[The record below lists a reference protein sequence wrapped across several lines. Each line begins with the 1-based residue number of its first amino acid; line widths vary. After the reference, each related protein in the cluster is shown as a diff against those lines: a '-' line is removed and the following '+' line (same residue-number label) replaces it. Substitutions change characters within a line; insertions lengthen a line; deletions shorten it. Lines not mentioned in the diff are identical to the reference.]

1 MRYYISLLFVC
12 FTFFLATVNAAE
24 QRPEVL
30 TAQEQQHALSQLKE
44 PMYKPLLE
52 RYVLDE
58 LKAVR
63 QDQQK
68 LREDVTKQVTHAQL
82 DTADRAITYT
92 TDTINNVFF
101 IITATASIL
110 VLVGWNSLRD
120 VKNKVEDI
128 VNTRVSV
135 ITDEYEDR
143 LKILEEKLR
152 VRSEEILSNQ
162 ERISVTNEVHS
173 LWMRANLESDFA
185 NKIEIFDEILKRKP
199 EDVEAIAYKAD
210 ALLEINETAQAIELC
225 NQAIDIDS
233 DYGYAYWQ
241 RACAYAL
248 THKHADALAD
258 IKMALDYSPNLR
270 NELLHESAF
279 ASLHDNDSFNTIVEP
294 VKLCWTT
301 IKFIVC
307 CIQCVLTFKI

>member
-1 MRYYISLLFVC
+1 MRFYFLLLIV
-12 FTFFLATVNAAE
+12 FTGTFSSAVQAADKSTATLDEQHQRELAELEA
-24 QRPEVL
+24 
-30 TAQEQQHALSQLKE
+30 

-52 RYVLDE
+52 RYILDE
-58 LKAVR
+58 LKSVR

-68 LREDVTKQVTHAQL
+68 LREDVTKQVTHTQL

-128 VNTRVSV
+128 VNTRVGV

-162 ERISVTNEVHS
+162 ERISITNEVHS
-173 LWMRANLESDFA
+173 LWMRANLESDIA

-210 ALLEINETAQAIELC
+210 ALLELNETEQAIKLC

-248 THKHADALAD
+248 THQHADSLAD
-258 IKMALDYSPNLR
+258 IKMALEYSPNLR

-279 ASLHDNDSFNTIVEP
+279 ASLHDNDSFNTIVSKED
-294 VKLCWTT
+294 
-301 IKFIVC
+301 
-307 CIQCVLTFKI
+307 

>member
-1 MRYYISLLFVC
+1 MHHYFLSVLLF
-12 FTFFLATVNAAE
+12 FATLVAMPTMAE
-24 QRPEVL
+24 KAHTEP
-30 TAQEQQHALSQLKE
+30 TSQQQQQALQKLQQ
-44 PMYKPLLE
+44 PMYKPLME
-52 RYVLDE
+52 RYILDE

-82 DTADRAITYT
+82 DTADRALTYT

-110 VLVGWNSLRD
+110 VLVGWTSLRD

-135 ITDEYEDR
+135 ITNEYEAR
-143 LKILEEKLR
+143 LNTFEEKLR
-152 VRSEEILSNQ
+152 ERSEEILNNQ
-162 ERISVTNEVHS
+162 EKISVTNEVHS
-173 LWMRANLESDFA
+173 LWMRANLESDVS
-185 NKIEIFDEILKRKP
+185 NKIEIFDEILNRKP

-210 ALLEINETAQAIELC
+210 ALLELNETAQAIELC
-225 NQAIDIDS
+225 NQALDIDS

-258 IKMALDYSPNLR
+258 IKKTMEYSPNLR

-279 ASLHDNDSFNTIVEP
+279 ASLHDNHSFNTIVAGD
-294 VKLCWTT
+294 KA
-301 IKFIVC
+301 
-307 CIQCVLTFKI
+307 

>member
-1 MRYYISLLFVC
+1 MLMRYYFSLLCIC
-12 FTFFLATVNAAE
+12 FTLFLASANAAE
-24 QRPEVL
+24 QQTEAPSKR
-30 TAQEQQHALSQLKE
+30 QEQQALEQLKE
-44 PMYKPLLE
+44 PMYKPLME
-52 RYVLDE
+52 RYILDE

-63 QDQQK
+63 QDQQQ

-82 DTADRAITYT
+82 DTADRALTYT

-162 ERISVTNEVHS
+162 ERISITNEVHS
-173 LWMRANLESDFA
+173 LWMRANLESDYA

-210 ALLEINETAQAIELC
+210 ALLEINQTAKAIDLC

-241 RACAYAL
+241 RACAFAL
-248 THKHADALAD
+248 IHEHADALAD
-258 IKMALDYSPNLR
+258 IKMALEYSPNLR

-279 ASLHDNDSFNTIVEP
+279 ASLHDNNSFNTIVAGE
-294 VKLCWTT
+294 
-301 IKFIVC
+301 
-307 CIQCVLTFKI
+307 

>member
-1 MRYYISLLFVC
+1 MRFYIPLPIVC
-12 FTFFLATVNAAE
+12 FLFFSITVNAVE
-24 QRPEVL
+24 QEPQ
-30 TAQEQQHALSQLKE
+30 APSEQGQQQALEQLKA

-52 RYVLDE
+52 RYILDE

-143 LKILEEKLR
+143 LNVLEEKLR
-152 VRSEEILSNQ
+152 VRSEEIISNQ

-210 ALLEINETAQAIELC
+210 ALLEINETALAIDLC

-241 RACAYAL
+241 RACAFAL
-248 THKHADALAD
+248 IHEHADALAD
-258 IKMALDYSPNLR
+258 IKMALEYSPNLR

-279 ASLHDNDSFNTIVEP
+279 ASLHDNDSFNSIVSG
-294 VKLCWTT
+294 
-301 IKFIVC
+301 
-307 CIQCVLTFKI
+307 QQA

>member
-1 MRYYISLLFVC
+1 MRYYLSTLFVC
-12 FTFFLATVNAAE
+12 LTFFSGIVNSAE
-24 QRPEVL
+24 KQPASP
-30 TAQEQQHALSQLKE
+30 TAQQEQQALQQLKE
-44 PMYKPLLE
+44 PMYKPLME
-52 RYVLDE
+52 RYILDE

-82 DTADRAITYT
+82 DTADRALTYT

-185 NKIEIFDEILKRKP
+185 NKIEIFDEILNRKP

-258 IKMALDYSPNLR
+258 IKMALEYSPNLR

-279 ASLHDNDSFNTIVEP
+279 ASLHDNDSFNTIVAGE
-294 VKLCWTT
+294 
-301 IKFIVC
+301 IV
-307 CIQCVLTFKI
+307 

>member
-1 MRYYISLLFVC
+1 MRYYLSVLFVC
-12 FTFFLATVNAAE
+12 LTLFSGIVNSAE
-24 QRPEVL
+24 KQPASP
-30 TAQEQQHALSQLKE
+30 TAQQEQQALQQLKE
-44 PMYKPLLE
+44 PMYKPLME
-52 RYVLDE
+52 RYILDE

-82 DTADRAITYT
+82 DTADRALTYT

-233 DYGYAYWQ
+233 VYGYAYWQ

-258 IKMALDYSPNLR
+258 IKMALEYSPNLR

-279 ASLHDNDSFNTIVEP
+279 ASLHDNDSFNTIVAGE
-294 VKLCWTT
+294 V
-301 IKFIVC
+301 V
-307 CIQCVLTFKI
+307 

>member
-1 MRYYISLLFVC
+1 MRYYLFLFFVC
-12 FTFFLATVNAAE
+12 ITFCSTTLSAAE
-24 QRPEVL
+24 QNSASLSE
-30 TAQEQQHALSQLKE
+30 QEQQNALKQVKE

-52 RYVLDE
+52 RYILDE

-63 QDQQK
+63 QDQQQ

-82 DTADRAITYT
+82 DTADRALTYT

-143 LKILEEKLR
+143 LKVLEEKLR

-185 NKIEIFDEILKRKP
+185 NKIEIFDEILTRKP

-258 IKMALDYSPNLR
+258 IKTALDYSPNLR

-279 ASLHDNDSFNTIVEP
+279 ASLHDNESFNTIVEGEE
-294 VKLCWTT
+294 L
-301 IKFIVC
+301 
-307 CIQCVLTFKI
+307 

>member
-30 TAQEQQHALSQLKE
+30 TAQEQQHALGQLKE

-82 DTADRAITYT
+82 DTADRALTYT

-241 RACAYAL
+241 RACAFAL
-248 THKHADALAD
+248 IHEHADALAD

-279 ASLHDNDSFNTIVEP
+279 ASLHDNESFNTIVAGEASG
-294 VKLCWTT
+294 
-301 IKFIVC
+301 
-307 CIQCVLTFKI
+307 IQLNL

>member
-1 MRYYISLLFVC
+1 MRYYPSLLFFC
-12 FTFFLATVNAAE
+12 FILLTTVSNAAE
-24 QRPEVL
+24 RQAPD
-30 TAQEQQHALSQLKE
+30 TQEQQRTLEQLTE

-52 RYVLDE
+52 RYILDE
-58 LKAVR
+58 LKSVR
-63 QDQQK
+63 QDQQQ

-82 DTADRAITYT
+82 DTADRALIYT

-162 ERISVTNEVHS
+162 ERISITNEVHS
-173 LWMRANLESDFA
+173 LWMRANLESDVA
-185 NKIEIFDEILKRKP
+185 NKIEIFDEILQRKP

-210 ALLEINETAQAIELC
+210 ALLELNETAKAIELC

-248 THKHADALAD
+248 IHKHADALAD
-258 IKMALDYSPNLR
+258 IKMALEYSPNLR

-279 ASLHDNDSFNTIVEP
+279 ASLHDNDSFNAIVSTP
-294 VKLCWTT
+294 TA
-301 IKFIVC
+301 IV
-307 CIQCVLTFKI
+307 

>member
-1 MRYYISLLFVC
+1 MRQHFLLITLLFAFIC
-12 FTFFLATVNAAE
+12 SLHAKAE
-24 QRPEVL
+24 ESRPAP
-30 TAQEQQHALSQLKE
+30 TEQQQEHALAQVQK
-44 PMYKPLLE
+44 PMFQPLME
-52 RYVLDE
+52 RYILDE

-135 ITDEYEDR
+135 ITNEYEAR
-143 LKILEEKLR
+143 LNTFEEKLR
-152 VRSEEILSNQ
+152 ERSEEILKNQ
-162 ERISVTNEVHS
+162 EKISVTNEVHS
-173 LWMRANLESDFA
+173 LWMRANLESDVS
-185 NKIEIFDEILKRKP
+185 NKIEIFDEILNRKP

-210 ALLEINETAQAIELC
+210 ALLELNETAEAIELC

-279 ASLHDNDSFNTIVEP
+279 ASLHDNTSFNVILSGE
-294 VKLCWTT
+294 KY
-301 IKFIVC
+301 
-307 CIQCVLTFKI
+307 

>member
-1 MRYYISLLFVC
+1 MRYFLLLLFICV
-12 FTFFLATVNAAE
+12 TFNSTATIAAE
-24 QRPEVL
+24 DDPFSAP
-30 TAQEQQHALSQLKE
+30 TEQQQNQAVDGLAA
-44 PMYKPLLE
+44 PMYKPLME
-52 RYVLDE
+52 RYILDE
-58 LKAVR
+58 LRAVR

-210 ALLEINETAQAIELC
+210 ALLEINDTAQAIELC
-225 NQAIDIDS
+225 NQAIEIDS

-248 THKHADALAD
+248 IHEHADALAD

-279 ASLHDNDSFNTIVEP
+279 ASLHDNESFNEILSATSV
-294 VKLCWTT
+294 
-301 IKFIVC
+301 
-307 CIQCVLTFKI
+307 

>member
-1 MRYYISLLFVC
+1 MRYYLSVLFVC
-12 FTFFLATVNAAE
+12 LTLFSGIVNSAE
-24 QRPEVL
+24 KQPASP
-30 TAQEQQHALSQLKE
+30 TAQQEQQALQQLKE
-44 PMYKPLLE
+44 PMYKPLME
-52 RYVLDE
+52 RYILDE

-68 LREDVTKQVTHAQL
+68 LREDATKQVTHAQL
-82 DTADRAITYT
+82 DTADRALTYT

-185 NKIEIFDEILKRKP
+185 NKIEIFDEILNRKP
-199 EDVEAIAYKAD
+199 EDVEVIAYKAD

-258 IKMALDYSPNLR
+258 IKMALEYSPNLR

-279 ASLHDNDSFNTIVEP
+279 ASLHDNDSFNTIVAGE
-294 VKLCWTT
+294 V
-301 IKFIVC
+301 V
-307 CIQCVLTFKI
+307 

>member
-1 MRYYISLLFVC
+1 MRFYFLLFIV
-12 FTFFLATVNAAE
+12 FIGASSAVQAADKNTAT
-24 QRPEVL
+24 L
-30 TAQEQQHALSQLKE
+30 DEQQQRELAQLKE

-52 RYVLDE
+52 RYILDE
-58 LKAVR
+58 LKSVR

-68 LREDVTKQVTHAQL
+68 LREDLTKQVTHAQL
-82 DTADRAITYT
+82 DTADRALTYT

-162 ERISVTNEVHS
+162 ERISITNEVHS
-173 LWMRANLESDFA
+173 LWMRANLESDIA

-210 ALLEINETAQAIELC
+210 ALLELNETEQAIELC

-248 THKHADALAD
+248 THEYVDALAD
-258 IKMALDYSPNLR
+258 IKMSLEYSPNLR

-279 ASLHDNDSFNTIVEP
+279 ASLHDNESFNAIVSNEA
-294 VKLCWTT
+294 
-301 IKFIVC
+301 
-307 CIQCVLTFKI
+307 

>member
-1 MRYYISLLFVC
+1 MRFYITILFVC
-12 FTFFLATVNAAE
+12 FVSLLNTVNAQESA
-24 QRPEVL
+24 
-30 TAQEQQHALSQLKE
+30 AQTEEQQQQALAQLNE

-52 RYVLDE
+52 RYILDE

-63 QDQQK
+63 QDQQQ

-82 DTADRAITYT
+82 DTADRALIYT

-199 EDVEAIAYKAD
+199 EDVEAIAYKSD
-210 ALLEINETAQAIELC
+210 ALLELNETAKAIELC

-258 IKMALDYSPNLR
+258 IKMALEYSPNLR

-279 ASLHDNDSFNTIVEP
+279 ASLHDNDSFNTIVAGS
-294 VKLCWTT
+294 
-301 IKFIVC
+301 
-307 CIQCVLTFKI
+307 

>member
-1 MRYYISLLFVC
+1 MRFYFLLVPLYLLIF
-12 FTFFLATVNAAE
+12 FTGETQAQQSSAE
-24 QRPEVL
+24 PNKEH
-30 TAQEQQHALSQLKE
+30 QQQALDNLQE
-44 PMYKPLLE
+44 PMYKPLME
-52 RYVLDE
+52 RYILDE

-68 LREDVTKQVTHAQL
+68 LREDVTKQITHTQL
-82 DTADRAITYT
+82 DTADRALTYT

-135 ITDEYEDR
+135 ITNEYEAR
-143 LKILEEKLR
+143 LNTFEEKLR
-152 VRSEEILSNQ
+152 ERSEEILSNQ
-162 ERISVTNEVHS
+162 EKISVTNEVHS
-173 LWMRANLESDFA
+173 LWMRANLESDIA
-185 NKIEIFDEILKRKP
+185 NKIEIFDEILNRKP

-210 ALLEINETAQAIELC
+210 ALLELNETEQAIELC
-225 NQAIDIDS
+225 NQALDIDS

-258 IKMALDYSPNLR
+258 IKMALEYSPNLR

-279 ASLHDNDSFNTIVEP
+279 ASLHDNSSFNTIVAGNSD
-294 VKLCWTT
+294 
-301 IKFIVC
+301 
-307 CIQCVLTFKI
+307 

>member
-1 MRYYISLLFVC
+1 MRYFLLLLFICV
-12 FTFFLATVNAAE
+12 TFNSTAIIAAE
-24 QRPEVL
+24 DDPFSAP
-30 TAQEQQHALSQLKE
+30 TEQQQNQAVDGLAA
-44 PMYKPLLE
+44 PMYKPLME
-52 RYVLDE
+52 RYILDE
-58 LKAVR
+58 LRAVR

-210 ALLEINETAQAIELC
+210 ALLEINDTAQAIELC
-225 NQAIDIDS
+225 NQAIEIDS

-248 THKHADALAD
+248 IHEHADALAD

-279 ASLHDNDSFNTIVEP
+279 ASLHDNESFNDILSATSV
-294 VKLCWTT
+294 
-301 IKFIVC
+301 
-307 CIQCVLTFKI
+307 

>member
-1 MRYYISLLFVC
+1 MRFYFLLFIV
-12 FTFFLATVNAAE
+12 FIGVFSSAVQAADKN
-24 QRPEVL
+24 
-30 TAQEQQHALSQLKE
+30 TAALNEQQQRELAQLE
-44 PMYKPLLE
+44 APLYKPLLE
-52 RYVLDE
+52 RYILDE
-58 LKAVR
+58 LKSVR

-82 DTADRAITYT
+82 DTADRALTYT

-162 ERISVTNEVHS
+162 ERISITNEVHS
-173 LWMRANLESDFA
+173 LWMRANLESDIA

-210 ALLEINETAQAIELC
+210 ALLELNETAKAIELC

-258 IKMALDYSPNLR
+258 IKMALEYSPNLR

-279 ASLHDNDSFNTIVEP
+279 ASLHDNDSFNTIVAGS
-294 VKLCWTT
+294 
-301 IKFIVC
+301 
-307 CIQCVLTFKI
+307 

>member
-1 MRYYISLLFVC
+1 MRYFLLLLFICV
-12 FTFFLATVNAAE
+12 TFNSTAIIAAE
-24 QRPEVL
+24 DDPFSAP
-30 TAQEQQHALSQLKE
+30 TEQQQNQAVDGLAA
-44 PMYKPLLE
+44 PMYKPLME
-52 RYVLDE
+52 RYILDE
-58 LKAVR
+58 LRAVR

-210 ALLEINETAQAIELC
+210 ALLEINDTTQAIELC
-225 NQAIDIDS
+225 NQAIEIDS

-248 THKHADALAD
+248 IHEHADALAD

-279 ASLHDNDSFNTIVEP
+279 ASLHNNESFNEILSATSV
-294 VKLCWTT
+294 
-301 IKFIVC
+301 
-307 CIQCVLTFKI
+307 

>member
-1 MRYYISLLFVC
+1 MRYYLSVLFVC
-12 FTFFLATVNAAE
+12 LTLFSGIVNSAE
-24 QRPEVL
+24 KQPASP
-30 TAQEQQHALSQLKE
+30 TAQQEQQALQQLKE
-44 PMYKPLLE
+44 PMYKPLME
-52 RYVLDE
+52 RYILDE

-82 DTADRAITYT
+82 DTADRALTYT

-185 NKIEIFDEILKRKP
+185 NKIEIFDEILNRKP

-258 IKMALDYSPNLR
+258 IKMALEYSPNLR

-279 ASLHDNDSFNTIVEP
+279 ASLHDNDSFNTIVAGEA
-294 VKLCWTT
+294 V
-301 IKFIVC
+301 
-307 CIQCVLTFKI
+307 

>member
-1 MRYYISLLFVC
+1 MRYYLSVLFVC
-12 FTFFLATVNAAE
+12 LTLFSGIVNSAE
-24 QRPEVL
+24 KQPASP
-30 TAQEQQHALSQLKE
+30 TAQQEQQALQQLKE
-44 PMYKPLLE
+44 PMYKPLME
-52 RYVLDE
+52 RYILDE

-82 DTADRAITYT
+82 DTADRALTYT

-110 VLVGWNSLRD
+110 VLVCWNSLRD

-185 NKIEIFDEILKRKP
+185 NKIEIFDEILNRKP

-258 IKMALDYSPNLR
+258 IKMALEYSPNLR

-279 ASLHDNDSFNTIVEP
+279 ASLHDNDSFNTIVAGE
-294 VKLCWTT
+294 V
-301 IKFIVC
+301 V
-307 CIQCVLTFKI
+307 

>member
-1 MRYYISLLFVC
+1 MRYYLSVLFVC
-12 FTFFLATVNAAE
+12 LTLFSGIVNSAE
-24 QRPEVL
+24 KQPASP
-30 TAQEQQHALSQLKE
+30 TAQQEQQALQQLKE
-44 PMYKPLLE
+44 PMYKPLME
-52 RYVLDE
+52 RYILDE

-82 DTADRAITYT
+82 DTADRALTYT

-185 NKIEIFDEILKRKP
+185 NKIEIFDEILNRKP

-258 IKMALDYSPNLR
+258 IKMALEYSPNLR

-279 ASLHDNDSFNTIVEP
+279 ASLHDNDSFNTIVAGE
-294 VKLCWTT
+294 V
-301 IKFIVC
+301 V
-307 CIQCVLTFKI
+307 

>member
-1 MRYYISLLFVC
+1 MLMRYYFYLLCIC
-12 FTFFLATVNAAE
+12 FTLFLTTANAAE
-24 QRPEVL
+24 QQTEAPSKL
-30 TAQEQQHALSQLKE
+30 QEQQALEQLKE
-44 PMYKPLLE
+44 PMYKPLME
-52 RYVLDE
+52 RYILDE

-82 DTADRAITYT
+82 DTADRALTYT
-92 TDTINNVFF
+92 TDTINKVFF

-162 ERISVTNEVHS
+162 ERISITNEVHS
-173 LWMRANLESDFA
+173 LWMRANLESDYA

-210 ALLEINETAQAIELC
+210 ALLEINQTAKAIDLC

-241 RACAYAL
+241 RACAFAL
-248 THKHADALAD
+248 IHEHADALAD
-258 IKMALDYSPNLR
+258 IKMALEYSPNLR

-279 ASLHDNDSFNTIVEP
+279 ASLHDNNSFNTIVAGE
-294 VKLCWTT
+294 
-301 IKFIVC
+301 
-307 CIQCVLTFKI
+307 

>member
-1 MRYYISLLFVC
+1 MRYYFYLLYIF
-12 FTFFLATVNAAE
+12 FTLFLTSANAAE
-24 QRPEVL
+24 QQTEAPSKL
-30 TAQEQQHALSQLKE
+30 QEQQALEQLKE
-44 PMYKPLLE
+44 PMYKPLME
-52 RYVLDE
+52 RYILDE

-82 DTADRAITYT
+82 DTADRALTYT

-162 ERISVTNEVHS
+162 ERISITNEVHS
-173 LWMRANLESDFA
+173 LWMRANLESDYA

-210 ALLEINETAQAIELC
+210 ALLEINQTAKAIDLC

-241 RACAYAL
+241 RACAFAL
-248 THKHADALAD
+248 IHEHADALAD
-258 IKMALDYSPNLR
+258 IKMALEYSPNLR

-279 ASLHDNDSFNTIVEP
+279 ASLHDNNSFNTIVAGE
-294 VKLCWTT
+294 
-301 IKFIVC
+301 
-307 CIQCVLTFKI
+307 

>member
-1 MRYYISLLFVC
+1 MRFYFLLFIV
-12 FTFFLATVNAAE
+12 FIGASSAVQAADKNTTT
-24 QRPEVL
+24 L
-30 TAQEQQHALSQLKE
+30 DEQQQRELAQLKE

-52 RYVLDE
+52 RYILDE
-58 LKAVR
+58 LKSVR

-82 DTADRAITYT
+82 DTADRALTYT

-162 ERISVTNEVHS
+162 ERISITNEVHS
-173 LWMRANLESDFA
+173 LWMRANLESDIA

-210 ALLEINETAQAIELC
+210 ALLELNETEQAIELC

-248 THKHADALAD
+248 THEHADALAD
-258 IKMALDYSPNLR
+258 IKMSLEYSPNLR

-279 ASLHDNDSFNTIVEP
+279 ASLHDNESFNAIVSNEA
-294 VKLCWTT
+294 
-301 IKFIVC
+301 
-307 CIQCVLTFKI
+307 

>member
-1 MRYYISLLFVC
+1 MRFYFLLFIV
-12 FTFFLATVNAAE
+12 FIGVFSSAVQAADKN
-24 QRPEVL
+24 
-30 TAQEQQHALSQLKE
+30 TAALNEQQQRELAQLE
-44 PMYKPLLE
+44 APLYKPLLE
-52 RYVLDE
+52 RYILDE
-58 LKAVR
+58 LKSVR

-82 DTADRAITYT
+82 DTADRALTYT

-162 ERISVTNEVHS
+162 ERISITNEVHS
-173 LWMRANLESDFA
+173 LWMRANLESDIA

-210 ALLEINETAQAIELC
+210 ALLELNETEQAIELC

-241 RACAYAL
+241 RACSYAL
-248 THKHADALAD
+248 THEHADALAD
-258 IKMALDYSPNLR
+258 IKMSLEYSPNLR

-279 ASLHDNDSFNTIVEP
+279 ASLHDNDSFNAIVSNEA
-294 VKLCWTT
+294 
-301 IKFIVC
+301 
-307 CIQCVLTFKI
+307 

>member
-1 MRYYISLLFVC
+1 MRYYLSVLFVC
-12 FTFFLATVNAAE
+12 LTLFSGIVNPAE
-24 QRPEVL
+24 KQPASP
-30 TAQEQQHALSQLKE
+30 TAQQEQQALQQLKE
-44 PMYKPLLE
+44 PMYKPLME
-52 RYVLDE
+52 RYILDE

-82 DTADRAITYT
+82 DTADRALTYT

-185 NKIEIFDEILKRKP
+185 NKIEIFDEILNRKP

-258 IKMALDYSPNLR
+258 IKMALEYSPNLR

-279 ASLHDNDSFNTIVEP
+279 ASLHDNDSFNTIVAGE
-294 VKLCWTT
+294 V
-301 IKFIVC
+301 V
-307 CIQCVLTFKI
+307 

>member
-1 MRYYISLLFVC
+1 MRYYLSVLFVC
-12 FTFFLATVNAAE
+12 LTLFSGIVNSAE
-24 QRPEVL
+24 KQPASP
-30 TAQEQQHALSQLKE
+30 TAQQEQQALQQLKE
-44 PMYKPLLE
+44 PMYKPLME
-52 RYVLDE
+52 RYILDE

-82 DTADRAITYT
+82 DTADRALTYT

-152 VRSEEILSNQ
+152 VRSEEIISNQ

-185 NKIEIFDEILKRKP
+185 NKIEIFDEILNRKP

-258 IKMALDYSPNLR
+258 IKMALEYSPNLR

-279 ASLHDNDSFNTIVEP
+279 ASLHDNDSFNTIVAGE
-294 VKLCWTT
+294 V
-301 IKFIVC
+301 V
-307 CIQCVLTFKI
+307 

>member
-1 MRYYISLLFVC
+1 MLMRYYFYLLCIC
-12 FTFFLATVNAAE
+12 FTLFLTTANAAE
-24 QRPEVL
+24 QQTEAPSKL
-30 TAQEQQHALSQLKE
+30 QEQQALEQLKE
-44 PMYKPLLE
+44 PMYKPLME
-52 RYVLDE
+52 RYILDE

-82 DTADRAITYT
+82 DTADRALTYT

-162 ERISVTNEVHS
+162 ERISITNEVHS
-173 LWMRANLESDFA
+173 LWMRANLESDYA

-210 ALLEINETAQAIELC
+210 ALLEINQTAKAIDLC

-241 RACAYAL
+241 RACAFAL
-248 THKHADALAD
+248 IHEHADALAD
-258 IKMALDYSPNLR
+258 IKMALEYSPNLR

-279 ASLHDNDSFNTIVEP
+279 ASLHDNNSFNTIVAGE
-294 VKLCWTT
+294 
-301 IKFIVC
+301 
-307 CIQCVLTFKI
+307 

>member
-1 MRYYISLLFVC
+1 MRYFLLLLFICV
-12 FTFFLATVNAAE
+12 TTNTAANAAVEEDPFAPTE
-24 QRPEVL
+24 QQQNKAVDGL
-30 TAQEQQHALSQLKE
+30 TA
-44 PMYKPLLE
+44 PMYKPLME
-52 RYVLDE
+52 RYILDE
-58 LKAVR
+58 LRAVR

-82 DTADRAITYT
+82 DTADRALTYT

-143 LKILEEKLR
+143 LKVLEEKLR

-162 ERISVTNEVHS
+162 ERISLTNEVHS

-185 NKIEIFDEILKRKP
+185 NKIEIFDEILQRNP
-199 EDVEAIAYKAD
+199 EDIEAIAYKAD
-210 ALLEINETAQAIELC
+210 ALLELNETEKAVELC
-225 NQAIDIDS
+225 NQALEMDS
-233 DYGYAYWQ
+233 NYGYAYWQ

-248 THKHADALAD
+248 IHEHADALAD
-258 IKMALDYSPNLR
+258 IKMALDLSPNLR

-279 ASLHDNDSFNTIVEP
+279 ASLHDNDSFNAIVSAA
-294 VKLCWTT
+294 
-301 IKFIVC
+301 
-307 CIQCVLTFKI
+307 

>member
-1 MRYYISLLFVC
+1 MRYYLSTLFVC
-12 FTFFLATVNAAE
+12 LTLFSGIVNSAE
-24 QRPEVL
+24 KQPASP
-30 TAQEQQHALSQLKE
+30 TAQQEQQALQQLKE
-44 PMYKPLLE
+44 PMYKPLME
-52 RYVLDE
+52 RYILDE

-82 DTADRAITYT
+82 DTADRALTYT

-185 NKIEIFDEILKRKP
+185 NKIEIFDEILNRKP

-258 IKMALDYSPNLR
+258 IKMALEYSPNLR

-279 ASLHDNDSFNTIVEP
+279 ASLHDNDSFNTIVAGE
-294 VKLCWTT
+294 
-301 IKFIVC
+301 IV
-307 CIQCVLTFKI
+307 

>member
-1 MRYYISLLFVC
+1 MRYYLSVLFVC
-12 FTFFLATVNAAE
+12 LNLFSGIVNSAE
-24 QRPEVL
+24 KQPASP
-30 TAQEQQHALSQLKE
+30 TAQQEQQALQQLKE
-44 PMYKPLLE
+44 PMYKPLME
-52 RYVLDE
+52 RYILDE

-63 QDQQK
+63 QDKQK

-82 DTADRAITYT
+82 DTADRALTYT

-185 NKIEIFDEILKRKP
+185 NKIEIFDEILNRKP

-258 IKMALDYSPNLR
+258 IKMALEYSPNLR

-279 ASLHDNDSFNTIVEP
+279 ASLHDNDSFNTIVAGE
-294 VKLCWTT
+294 V
-301 IKFIVC
+301 V
-307 CIQCVLTFKI
+307 